1 MNEAI
6 RVENVS
12 VHYGEVHALDHV
24 DLTLNSGSVCGLIGM
39 NGSGKSTLFKVI
51 MGMIKPDNGSVR
63 IAGLGAATARKSGRV
78 GYVPQSEDVDW
89 TFPISVRDVVMM
101 GRYGHLGFLRRPRR
115 ADREAVAEALERVE
129 LTEFAD
135 RQIGQLSGGQKKRA
149 FVARGIAQDASI
161 LLLDEPFA
169 GVDKRSEATIS
180 MLLRELASD
189 GRSILVSTHDL
200 HAVPKLCDE
209 AVLLMRKV
217 LVHSDPDT
225 VLQPENLA
233 LAFGLDYGFMV
244 RALAVAVVAAIVC
257 AVLSCWLVLIGWS
270 LMGDAV
276 SHAVLPGVVLAYVV
290 GAPFAIGALIF
301 GLIAVALIGL
311 IRNTSRV
318 KEDAAIGIVFTTL
331 FAFGLVLISVTPSQT
346 DLNHIIFGNLL
357 GVSSSD
363 LLQVAI
369 LGALALS
376 ILLIKRRDLTLF
388 AFDPIHANAIGLS
401 PKRLGALLLG
411 VLALTSVV
419 ALQAVGVVLVVA
431 MLIIPGATAYLL
443 TDKFSRM
450 LVIAPVVSAVCA
462 IAGIYVSYY
471 LDTASGGMVVMT
483 QGIVFAL
490 VYLFSPSQGVIAKWT
505 SQQRRTRAEYS
516 AAGRTS
522 LPDRSSS

>member
-63 IAGLGAATARKSGRV
+63 IAGLDAAAARKSGRV

-115 ADREAVAEALERVE
+115 ADREAVAAALERVE

-180 MLLRELASD
+180 TLLRELASD

-233 LAFGLDYGFMV
+233 LAFGLD
-244 RALAVAVVAAIVC
+244 
-257 AVLSCWLVLIGWS
+257 
-270 LMGDAV
+270 
-276 SHAVLPGVVLAYVV
+276 
-290 GAPFAIGALIF
+290 
-301 GLIAVALIGL
+301 
-311 IRNTSRV
+311 
-318 KEDAAIGIVFTTL
+318 
-331 FAFGLVLISVTPSQT
+331 
-346 DLNHIIFGNLL
+346 
-357 GVSSSD
+357 
-363 LLQVAI
+363 
-369 LGALALS
+369 
-376 ILLIKRRDLTLF
+376 
-388 AFDPIHANAIGLS
+388 
-401 PKRLGALLLG
+401 
-411 VLALTSVV
+411 
-419 ALQAVGVVLVVA
+419 
-431 MLIIPGATAYLL
+431 
-443 TDKFSRM
+443 
-450 LVIAPVVSAVCA
+450 
-462 IAGIYVSYY
+462 
-471 LDTASGGMVVMT
+471 VMD
-483 QGIVFAL
+483 
-490 VYLFSPSQGVIAKWT
+490 
-505 SQQRRTRAEYS
+505 RT
-516 AAGRTS
+516 
-522 LPDRSSS
+522 

>member
-1 MNEAI
+1 MNL
-6 RVENVS
+6 VE
-12 VHYGEVHALDHV
+12 
-24 DLTLNSGSVCGLIGM
+24 
-39 NGSGKSTLFKVI
+39 
-51 MGMIKPDNGSVR
+51 
-63 IAGLGAATARKSGRV
+63 
-78 GYVPQSEDVDW
+78 
-89 TFPISVRDVVMM
+89 
-101 GRYGHLGFLRRPRR
+101 
-115 ADREAVAEALERVE
+115 
-129 LTEFAD
+129 
-135 RQIGQLSGGQKKRA
+135 
-149 FVARGIAQDASI
+149 
-161 LLLDEPFA
+161 LLLDP
-169 GVDKRSEATIS
+169 
-180 MLLRELASD
+180 
-189 GRSILVSTHDL
+189 
-200 HAVPKLCDE
+200 
-209 AVLLMRKV
+209 
-217 LVHSDPDT
+217 
-225 VLQPENLA
+225 LQ
-233 LAFGLDYGFMV
+233 YGFMV
-244 RALAVAVVAAIVC
+244 RALAVAVVAAVVC

-311 IRNTSRV
+311 IRNTIRV

-505 SQQRRTRAEYS
+505 SQRRRTRAEYS

>member
-1 MNEAI
+1 MTEQAI

-51 MGMIKPDNGSVR
+51 MGMIKPDNGSVT
-63 IAGLGAATARKSGRV
+63 IAGLDAAAARKSGRI

-129 LTEFAD
+129 LAEFAD

-180 MLLRELASD
+180 TLLRELASD

-209 AVLLMRKV
+209 AVLLMRTV

-233 LAFGLDYGFMV
+233 LAFGLD
-244 RALAVAVVAAIVC
+244 
-257 AVLSCWLVLIGWS
+257 
-270 LMGDAV
+270 
-276 SHAVLPGVVLAYVV
+276 
-290 GAPFAIGALIF
+290 
-301 GLIAVALIGL
+301 
-311 IRNTSRV
+311 
-318 KEDAAIGIVFTTL
+318 
-331 FAFGLVLISVTPSQT
+331 
-346 DLNHIIFGNLL
+346 
-357 GVSSSD
+357 
-363 LLQVAI
+363 
-369 LGALALS
+369 
-376 ILLIKRRDLTLF
+376 
-388 AFDPIHANAIGLS
+388 
-401 PKRLGALLLG
+401 
-411 VLALTSVV
+411 
-419 ALQAVGVVLVVA
+419 
-431 MLIIPGATAYLL
+431 
-443 TDKFSRM
+443 
-450 LVIAPVVSAVCA
+450 
-462 IAGIYVSYY
+462 
-471 LDTASGGMVVMT
+471 VMD
-483 QGIVFAL
+483 
-490 VYLFSPSQGVIAKWT
+490 
-505 SQQRRTRAEYS
+505 RT
-516 AAGRTS
+516 
-522 LPDRSSS
+522 